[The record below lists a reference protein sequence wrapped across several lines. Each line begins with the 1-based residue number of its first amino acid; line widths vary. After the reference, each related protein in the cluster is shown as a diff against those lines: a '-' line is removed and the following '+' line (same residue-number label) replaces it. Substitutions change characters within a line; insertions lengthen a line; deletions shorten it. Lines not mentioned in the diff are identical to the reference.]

1 MRISDW
7 SSDVCSSDLV
17 RKLDEPAEQ
26 FLRNIDDARA
36 NQGLEPIGDG
46 PGTPSSPSGGA
57 NVEVPGLGK
66 VTDDTIDLFNA
77 RSGLKEALQENG
89 RAAKFLKLCKSP
101 CYPENVTVEQIKR
114 LESILEAMPPEI
126 KVNSAKISEALKEMD
141 EQQIW
146 AFLDHFEEETLARAK
161 MLSDLGYGGGGVDD
175 VDDLIEETGRRRAN
189 VRGTGGSP
197 GQALEIGRG
206 HG

>member
-46 PGTPSSPSGGA
+46 SGTPSSPSGGA

-77 RSGLKEALQENG
+77 RSGLKDAFQDHG
-89 RAAKFLKLCKSP
+89 RVAKFPKICKRH
-101 CYPENVTVEQIKR
+101 CHPENVVRNTVVKDTWETVRVR
-114 LESILEAMPPEI
+114 LS
-126 KVNSAKISEALKEMD
+126 
-141 EQQIW
+141 
-146 AFLDHFEEETLARAK
+146 
-161 MLSDLGYGGGGVDD
+161 G
-175 VDDLIEETGRRRAN
+175 
-189 VRGTGGSP
+189 
-197 GQALEIGRG
+197 
-206 HG
+206 